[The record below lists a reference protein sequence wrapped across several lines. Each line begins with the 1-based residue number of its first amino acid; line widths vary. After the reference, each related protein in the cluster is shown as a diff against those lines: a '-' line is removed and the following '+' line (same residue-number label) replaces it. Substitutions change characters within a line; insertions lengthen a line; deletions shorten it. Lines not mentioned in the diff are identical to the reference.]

1 MTIVYSRKPVRPAFR
16 FFTVMC
22 LMLFYPFSSLQAQF
36 MPGMGGGATKIYDGK
51 ISGTIIDSLNNKPVE
66 FASVALYEKG
76 SEKPIDGVITDEK
89 GNFRIKN
96 LKKGTYRIG
105 ITFIGYVQKFVD
117 SLVVTEK
124 KPSVE
129 VGTVRI
135 GPSATMLKE
144 ANVEAEKQ
152 LIETRIDK
160 LVYNADKDIT
170 SKGGNATDIL
180 RKVPM
185 LSVDLDGNVSLQ
197 GTQNVRIL
205 INNKPSSLMS
215 ANIADALKMIPA
227 DEIEKVEVITSPSA
241 KYDAEGTGG
250 IINIITKK
258 KNIEGLSGSINAGA
272 GTRSSNLF
280 GNLNYRSGRFGTG
293 ISGGGFGW
301 IGIGDVSTT
310 RVTQYSTLKQEG
322 DNRNTGFGPSLQWTG
337 DVDLTSKL
345 SLSTS
350 LRVNNFQNR
359 SKGTTDN
366 FFAFTGDALR
376 PSFTNTYNYF
386 TNGLS
391 TDASVDVRRTFKKP
405 DQELSF
411 AGQWTRNNRRTEYES
426 SLDTLDLDYYKES
439 SLNHGITDELT
450 FQTDYTH
457 PVTKAFTIETGAK
470 AILRDVDSDYDY
482 RIFRFASDAYE
493 YDPVRSNVYN
503 NEQDIVAGYLQTS
516 LNLKKFGIKAGL
528 RYEHTTFKGYFDK
541 GDTRFSNEYEN
552 FVPSTTIS
560 YARQGKYSLKLSYTQ
575 RIQRPG
581 LNFLNP
587 FINATDPTNVTY
599 GNPDLDAEK
608 SHAFELG
615 LNLFKK
621 FGSVNLSAYHRFTD
635 NAIES
640 IRFVDTN
647 DVYITTYGNIGKNR
661 STGMSL
667 GLNVMWQM
675 KIFLSSNF
683 NLFYYQ
689 VESTGLSQNLNN
701 DGVNWNVNLFGSYKF
716 SKRWG
721 VMAFGNFNGPRYSV
735 QGKSTS
741 FWYYNLSARR
751 EFKNEKGGIGIGLDN
766 FASWYMHFRN
776 NYSGEGFSYD
786 NDTKVLFLG
795 ARISLDYRFGKMEY
809 GGGQKKKKGIKND
822 DVKDD
827 GGGGM
832 MGR

>member
-1 MTIVYSRKPVRPAFR
+1 MISVSSSNPVQLLMRSL
-16 FFTVMC
+16 VSLC
-22 LMLFYPFSSLQAQF
+22 LVLLCHPGFVHAQF

-405 DQELSF
+405 EQELSF

>member
-1 MTIVYSRKPVRPAFR
+1 
-16 FFTVMC
+16 
-22 LMLFYPFSSLQAQF
+22 
-36 MPGMGGGATKIYDGK
+36 
-51 ISGTIIDSLNNKPVE
+51 
-66 FASVALYEKG
+66 
-76 SEKPIDGVITDEK
+76 
-89 GNFRIKN
+89 
-96 LKKGTYRIG
+96 
-105 ITFIGYVQKFVD
+105 
-117 SLVVTEK
+117 
-124 KPSVE
+124 
-129 VGTVRI
+129 
-135 GPSATMLKE
+135 
-144 ANVEAEKQ
+144 
-152 LIETRIDK
+152 
-160 LVYNADKDIT
+160 
-170 SKGGNATDIL
+170 
-180 RKVPM
+180 
-185 LSVDLDGNVSLQ
+185 
-197 GTQNVRIL
+197 
-205 INNKPSSLMS
+205 
-215 ANIADALKMIPA
+215 
-227 DEIEKVEVITSPSA
+227 
-241 KYDAEGTGG
+241 
-250 IINIITKK
+250 
-258 KNIEGLSGSINAGA
+258 
-272 GTRSSNLF
+272 
-280 GNLNYRSGRFGTG
+280 
-293 ISGGGFGW
+293 
-301 IGIGDVSTT
+301 
-310 RVTQYSTLKQEG
+310 
-322 DNRNTGFGPSLQWTG
+322 
-337 DVDLTSKL
+337 
-345 SLSTS
+345 
-350 LRVNNFQNR
+350 
-359 SKGTTDN
+359 
-366 FFAFTGDALR
+366 
-376 PSFTNTYNYF
+376 NTYNYF

>member
-1 MTIVYSRKPVRPAFR
+1 MISVSSSNPVQLLMRSL
-16 FFTVMC
+16 VSLC
-22 LMLFYPFSSLQAQF
+22 LVLLSHPGFVHAQF

-735 QGKSTS
+735 QGNRLRSGTTTSTRAGNS
-741 FWYYNLSARR
+741 RMKKAVSVSVWIISPAGTCTSATTTVGKASATTTTPRCSSSAPGSVSTTASVRWNTEAARKRR
-751 EFKNEKGGIGIGLDN
+751 K
-766 FASWYMHFRN
+766 ASRTTM
-776 NYSGEGFSYD
+776 
-786 NDTKVLFLG
+786 
-795 ARISLDYRFGKMEY
+795 
-809 GGGQKKKKGIKND
+809 
-822 DVKDD
+822 
-827 GGGGM
+827 
-832 MGR
+832 

>member
-1 MTIVYSRKPVRPAFR
+1 
-16 FFTVMC
+16 
-22 LMLFYPFSSLQAQF
+22 
-36 MPGMGGGATKIYDGK
+36 MPGMGGSAPKIYDGK
-51 ISGTIIDSLNNKPVE
+51 ITGTILDSLSSKPVE
-66 FASVALYEKG
+66 FASVALYERG

-89 GNFRIKN
+89 GAFRIKN
-96 LKKGTYRIG
+96 LKKGNYRIG
-105 ITFIGYVQKFVD
+105 ITFVGYVQKFVD
-117 SLVVTEK
+117 SLSVTEK
-124 KPSVE
+124 KPAVD
-129 VGTVRI
+129 VGVVRI
-135 GPSATMLKE
+135 ARSATLLKE

-170 SKGGNATDIL
+170 SKGGNASDVL

-215 ANIADALKMIPA
+215 ASIADALKMIPA

-258 KNIEGLSGSINAGA
+258 KNIEGLSGSVNAGA

-293 ISGGGFGW
+293 LSGGGFGW
-301 IGIGDVSTT
+301 IGIGEVTTT
-310 RVTQYSTLKQEG
+310 RVTEYSTLTQDG

-337 DVDLTSKL
+337 DVDITSKL

-350 LRVNNFQNR
+350 LRVSNFRNR

-366 FFAFTGDALR
+366 FFAFTGYALR
-376 PSFTNTYNYF
+376 PSFTNTYDLL

-391 TDASVDVRRTFKKP
+391 TDASVDLRRTFKKP

-426 SLDTLDLDYYKES
+426 TLDTFDLDYYRES
-439 SLNHGITDELT
+439 SLNRGITDELT

-457 PVTKAFTIETGAK
+457 PFTKAVTLETGAK

-482 RIFRFASDAYE
+482 RVFRFASDAFE
-493 YDPVRSNVYN
+493 YDPGRSNVYN
-503 NEQDIVAGYLQTS
+503 NEQDILAGYVQGS
-516 LNLKKFGIKAGL
+516 LNLKKFGFKAGL

-541 GDTRFSNEYEN
+541 GDTRFSNTYEN
-552 FVPSTTIS
+552 FVPSATVS
-560 YARQGKYSLKLSYTQ
+560 YAKQGKYSLKISYTQ

-587 FINATDPTNVTY
+587 FVNASDPTNVSY
-599 GNPDLDAEK
+599 GNPNLDAEK

-615 LNLFKK
+615 LNTFKK
-621 FGSVNLSAYHRFTD
+621 FGSVNLSVYHRFTD

-647 DVYITTYGNIGKNR
+647 DVYITTYGNIGKNQ

-667 GLNVMWQM
+667 GLNVMWKM
-675 KIFLSSNF
+675 KVFLGSNF

-689 VESTGLSQNLNN
+689 VRSTGLAQTLNN
-701 DGVNWNVNLFGSYKF
+701 DGINWNVNLFGSYKF
-716 SKRWG
+716 TKRWG

-751 EFKNEKGGIGIGLDN
+751 EFKNEKGGIGLGLDN

-776 NYSGEGFSYD
+776 NYSGDGFRYD
-786 NDTKVLFLG
+786 NDNKVLFLG
-795 ARISLDYRFGKMEY
+795 VRLSLDYRFGKMEY
-809 GGGQKKKKGIKND
+809 GGSQKKKKGIKND
-822 DVKDD
+822 DIKDD
-827 GGGGM
+827 GGNGM